1 MFVLA
6 EMTDIVRIEPWL
18 FNVKL
23 NDAITEELNKKLA
36 NKVRIIF
43 KNLFLFFFSQD
54 FKVNIPRRATQIL
67 VLCTCMTRIFQNIP

>member
-36 NKVRIIF
+36 NKVRIKISVSIVS
-43 KNLFLFFFSQD
+43 FFFPQD
-54 FKVNIPRRATQIL
+54 FKVNIPERSHLNT
-67 VLCTCMTRIFQNIP
+67 THM